1 MNLKDYQ
8 KFCRTTDLFP
18 LGPDNPLIFLIEYR
32 TLGLNGEVG
41 ELSEKILDMVL
52 SAFALSSTS
61 DKLANVVKK
70 IRRDSPDFLT
80 PKTRRSMVDELGDM
94 MWYTSILCDLLD
106 VSLEYVLHRNAVKL
120 AERKAQNKIRGEGD
134 KRELCNGA
142 VPHDWKPDPKIDR
155 EKCRWCGLLKPE
167 EEE

>member
-1 MNLKDYQ
+1 MNLEEYQ

-94 MWYTSILCDLLD
+94 MWYISILCDLLD

-120 AERKAQNKIRGEGD
+120 TERKAQNKIRGEGD
-134 KRELCNGA
+134 NRSCNGPA
-142 VPHDWKPDPKIDR
+142 VPHEWKTDPETDE
-155 EKCRWCGLLKPE
+155 EKCRWCGVHKE
-167 EEE
+167 VVHE